1 MDPDYGIRLARSF
14 TLSGDRAS
22 ATLVLDTLG
31 DAASF
36 LLASEGGVP
45 WDEALAAARRAIDQ
59 AARTGLPA
67 DIIEATET
75 LERYLW
81 TQQLLWPDSGH

>member
-1 MDPDYGIRLARSF
+1 MAADYSIRLARSF
-14 TLSGDRAS
+14 ALTGDRSS
-22 ATLVLDTLG
+22 ATRVLDTLG

-36 LLASEGGVP
+36 LRASEGGVP
-45 WDEALAAARRAIDQ
+45 WDEALIAARRAIDE

-67 DIIEATET
+67 DIIQATET